1 MALCLL
7 QEIGLADDVL
17 VDEQDISTPVP
28 PRTRLLRNTP
38 VRRTLPSDICSPCL
52 VSSTFSLQST
62 ESVLKS
68 NETDQLALLQFKAKV
83 THDPLEVLSSW
94 NYSRHFC
101 QWKGVTCSPRHQR
114 MTALRLPSLL
124 LQGSLSPHIGNL
136 SFLGVLDL
144 KNNSF
149 RNEIPQQIGYLFRL
163 RILWLNNN
171 TFGGQIPDN
180 ISHCVNL
187 ESLWL
192 GINELVGKVPGKL
205 GSLSKLW
212 ILVIHSNNLS
222 GEIPSSFGN
231 LSSVEVLS
239 AAANQF
245 VGQIPEILS
254 QLKRM
259 RFIAFGINKLSG
271 EIPFSIYNLSSLSVF
286 DFPFNQLQGSLPS
299 DLGFTLPKLEELN
312 LGGNQFTGPIPVSIS
327 NASNLLRLGIGKNG
341 FSGKVPSLEN
351 LRKLQWVS
359 IVQNHLGNG
368 EKDDLEF
375 VNSLVNA
382 SRLALLLIRNNNFGG
397 MLPETVGNLSTRL
410 RILSAGNNQLF
421 GNIPSGLRNLV
432 NLELL
437 YLEDNQFTGRIP
449 GSIGDLQKLQTLRL
463 EGNKFWGGIPSSI
476 GNLTSLT
483 TLIFS
488 ENMLEGSIPSSLG
501 KCQNLISL
509 DLSTNNLSGII
520 PTEVI
525 GLSSLSIYLD
535 LSQNQLNG
543 PLPSNFGVLKNLG
556 FIDISENKLSGEI
569 PSSIGSCIM
578 LVQLIMNGNFFQG
591 NIPSSFSSLRGI
603 ENLDLSRNNLSGR
616 IPKYLENFPF
626 LQNLNMSF
634 NHFEG
639 EVPVK
644 GVFSNSSAISLDGND
659 NLCGGISEVHLST
672 CSIKESKQS
681 RSRSLKLMIPLS
693 LRVSYENLFKA
704 TDGFSL
710 ENLIGAGSFG
720 SVYKGILDH
729 DDHETLVAVK
739 VLNLQHRGT
748 SKSFIAECQALRSIR
763 HRNLVKIITSCV
775 SVDFQGNDF
784 EALVYE
790 LMVNRSLEEWLH
802 PNRDAPRN
810 LNILQRLS
818 IAVDVASALDY
829 LHHYC
834 ETLIVHCDLKPS
846 NVLLDGELTAHVS
859 DFGLAK
865 FLPEAANNLSSN
877 QSSSVG
883 VKGTV
888 GYAAPEY
895 GMGSEVSTTGDVY
908 SFGILLLEMFTGKGP
923 TNEMFT
929 GNLTLHNFVKEAL
942 PERLA
947 EIVDPVL
954 LVGREEGET
963 SEANAHKQWT
973 RNFSGKECLVSV
985 LGIGVIC
992 SSELPRERMSMEEV
1006 AAQLLSF
1013 RNKLVKNV
1021 RGQPATYVTASK
1033 NEQLQLLEDV
1043 FRTTDETAK
1052 IEFIEILK
1060 QLEGAFGEKDCFGGD
1075 SFGFVD
1081 VPNLGV
1087 EKFVGFT
1094 RLRNLGDLRM
1104 RMSAPNSPLG

>member
-1 MALCLL
+1 
-7 QEIGLADDVL
+7 
-17 VDEQDISTPVP
+17 
-28 PRTRLLRNTP
+28 
-38 VRRTLPSDICSPCL
+38 
-52 VSSTFSLQST
+52 FSLQST
-62 ESVLKS
+62 DYMLKS

-83 THDPLEVLSSW
+83 THDPLEVLRSW

-101 QWKGVTCSPRHQR
+101 QWKGVTCSRRHQR
-114 MTALRLPSLL
+114 VTGLRLPSLL

-136 SFLGVLDL
+136 SFLRVLDL

-149 RNEIPQQIGYLFRL
+149 RNEIPQEIGYLFRL
-163 RILWLNNN
+163 RILELNNN

-187 ESLWL
+187 ESLRL
-192 GINELVGKVPGKL
+192 GVNELVGKVPGLL
-205 GSLSKLW
+205 GSISKLRM
-212 ILVIHSNNLS
+212 LTVHYNNFS
-222 GEIPSSFGN
+222 GEIPSSLGN
-231 LSSVEVLS
+231 LSSLEVLS

-245 VGQIPEILS
+245 VGQIPETLG

-259 RFIAFGINKLSG
+259 RDILLGVNKLSG
-271 EIPFSIYNLSSLSVF
+271 EIPFSIYNLSSLNYL
-286 DFPFNQLQGSLPS
+286 DFPHNQLQGSLPS
-299 DLGFTLPKLEELN
+299 DLGFTLPNLERLN
-312 LGGNQFTGPIPVSIS
+312 VGGNQFTGPIPASIS
-327 NASNLLRLGIGKNG
+327 NASNLMRLTIPMNG

-351 LRKLQWVS
+351 LHKLQWVS
-359 IVQNHLGNG
+359 FYLNHLGNG
-368 EKDDLEF
+368 KKDDLEF

-382 SRLALLLIRNNNFGG
+382 SRLELLQISDNNFGG
-397 MLPETVGNLSTRL
+397 MLPEAVGNLSTRL
-410 RILSAGNNQLF
+410 RILIVGNNQLF
-421 GNIPSGLRNLV
+421 GNFPNRLRNLV

-437 YLEDNQFTGRIP
+437 HLGGNQFTGRIP
-449 GSIGDLQKLQTLRL
+449 GSIGDLHKLQTLWL
-463 EGNKFWGGIPSSI
+463 LGNKFWGEIPSSI
-476 GNLTSLT
+476 GNLTSLAI
-483 TLIFS
+483 LDFA
-488 ENMLEGSIPSSLG
+488 ENMLEGNIPSSLG
-501 KCQNLISL
+501 KCQNLILL
-509 DLSTNNLSGII
+509 DLSNNNLSGTI

-535 LSQNQLNG
+535 LSQNHLNG
-543 PLPSNFGVLKNLG
+543 PLPSNFGILKNLG

-626 LQNLNMSF
+626 LQNLNLSF

-639 EVPVK
+639 EVPIK

-659 NLCGGISEVHLST
+659 NLCGGISELHLST
-672 CSIKESKQS
+672 CSIKESMQS
-681 RSRSLKLMIPLS
+681 RSRFLKLIIPVVTGILLVTGMS
-693 LRVSYENLFKA
+693 CLIITSWRGKSKRKPATPPSALLASVLRVSYENLFKA

-720 SVYKGILDH
+720 SVYKGVLNH

-739 VLNLQHRGT
+739 VLNLQHRGA
-748 SKSFIAECQALRSIR
+748 SKSFIAECQALRNIR
-763 HRNLVKIITSCV
+763 HRNLVKIITSCA

-790 LMVNRSLEEWLH
+790 FMVNGSLEEWLH
-802 PNRDAPRN
+802 PNREALKN
-810 LNILQRLS
+810 LNLLQRLS

-834 ETLIVHCDLKPS
+834 ETPIVHCDLKPS
-846 NVLLDGELTAHVS
+846 NVLLDSELTAHVG

-865 FLPEAANNLSSN
+865 FLPEATNNLSSN

-895 GMGSEVSTTGDVY
+895 GMGSEVSTSGDVY
-908 SFGILLLEMFTGKGP
+908 SFGILLLEMFTGKRP

-954 LVGREEGET
+954 LVEREEGEK
-963 SEANAHKQWT
+963 SNANAHKQWT
-973 RNFSGKECLVSV
+973 RSFSGKECLVSV
-985 LGIGVIC
+985 LGIGAIC

-1006 AAQLLSF
+1006 AAQLVSF
-1013 RNKLVKNV
+1013 RNKLLKNV
-1021 RGQPATYVTASK
+1021 RGQPTTYVTA
-1033 NEQLQLLEDV
+1033 
-1043 FRTTDETAK
+1043 
-1052 IEFIEILK
+1052 
-1060 QLEGAFGEKDCFGGD
+1060 
-1075 SFGFVD
+1075 
-1081 VPNLGV
+1081 
-1087 EKFVGFT
+1087 
-1094 RLRNLGDLRM
+1094 
-1104 RMSAPNSPLG
+1104 

>member
-1 MALCLL
+1 M
-7 QEIGLADDVL
+7 
-17 VDEQDISTPVP
+17 
-28 PRTRLLRNTP
+28 
-38 VRRTLPSDICSPCL
+38 
-52 VSSTFSLQST
+52 
-62 ESVLKS
+62 LKS

-83 THDPLEVLSSW
+83 THDPLEVLRSW

-101 QWKGVTCSPRHQR
+101 QWKGVTCSRRHQR
-114 MTALRLPSLL
+114 VTGLRLPSLL

-136 SFLGVLDL
+136 SFLRVLDL

-149 RNEIPQQIGYLFRL
+149 RNEIPQEIGYLFRL
-163 RILWLNNN
+163 RILELNNN

-187 ESLWL
+187 ESLRL
-192 GINELVGKVPGKL
+192 GVNELVGKVPGLL
-205 GSLSKLW
+205 GSISKLRM
-212 ILVIHSNNLS
+212 LTVHYNNLS
-222 GEIPSSFGN
+222 GEIPSSLGN
-231 LSSVEVLS
+231 LSSLEVLS

-245 VGQIPEILS
+245 VGQIPETLG

-259 RFIAFGINKLSG
+259 RDILLGVNKLSG
-271 EIPFSIYNLSSLSVF
+271 EIPFSIYNLSSLNYL
-286 DFPFNQLQGSLPS
+286 DFPHNQLQGSLPS
-299 DLGFTLPKLEELN
+299 DLGFTLPNLERLN
-312 LGGNQFTGPIPVSIS
+312 VGGNQFTGPIPASIS
-327 NASNLLRLGIGKNG
+327 NASNLMRLTIPMNG

-351 LRKLQWVS
+351 LHKLQWVS
-359 IVQNHLGNG
+359 FYLNHLGNG
-368 EKDDLEF
+368 KKDDLEF

-382 SRLALLLIRNNNFGG
+382 SRLELLQISDNNFGG
-397 MLPETVGNLSTRL
+397 MLPEAVGNLSTRL
-410 RILSAGNNQLF
+410 RILIVGNNQLF
-421 GNIPSGLRNLV
+421 GNFPNGLRNLV

-437 YLEDNQFTGRIP
+437 HLGGNQFTGRIP
-449 GSIGDLQKLQTLRL
+449 GSIGDLHKLQTLWL
-463 EGNKFWGGIPSSI
+463 PGNKFWGEIPSSI
-476 GNLTSLT
+476 GNLTSLAI
-483 TLIFS
+483 LDFA
-488 ENMLEGSIPSSLG
+488 ENMLEGNIPSSLG
-501 KCQNLISL
+501 KCQNLILL
-509 DLSTNNLSGII
+509 DLSNNNLSGTI

-535 LSQNQLNG
+535 LSQNHLNG
-543 PLPSNFGVLKNLG
+543 PLPSNFGILKNLG

-626 LQNLNMSF
+626 LQNLNLSF

-639 EVPVK
+639 EVPIK

-659 NLCGGISEVHLST
+659 NLCGGISELHLST

-681 RSRSLKLMIPLS
+681 RSRSLKLIIPVVTGILLVTGMS
-693 LRVSYENLFKA
+693 CLIITSWRDKSKRKPATPPSALLASILRVSYENLFKA

-720 SVYKGILDH
+720 SVYKGVLNH

-739 VLNLQHRGT
+739 VLNLQHRGA
-748 SKSFIAECQALRSIR
+748 SKSFMAECQALRSIR
-763 HRNLVKIITSCV
+763 HRNLVKIITSCA

-790 LMVNRSLEEWLH
+790 FMVNGSLEEWLH
-802 PNRDAPRN
+802 PNREALKN
-810 LNILQRLS
+810 LNLLQRLS

-834 ETLIVHCDLKPS
+834 ETPIVHCDLKPS
-846 NVLLDGELTAHVS
+846 NVLLDSELTAHVG

-865 FLPEAANNLSSN
+865 FLPEATNNLSSN

-895 GMGSEVSTTGDVY
+895 GMGSEVSTSGDVY
-908 SFGILLLEMFTGKGP
+908 SFGILLLEMFTGKRP

-947 EIVDPVL
+947 EIVDPEL
-954 LVGREEGET
+954 LVEREEGET
-963 SEANAHKQWT
+963 SNANAHKQWT
-973 RNFSGKECLVSV
+973 RSFSGKECLVSV
-985 LGIGVIC
+985 LGIGAIC

-1006 AAQLLSF
+1006 AAQLVSF

-1021 RGQPATYVTASK
+1021 RGQPAT
-1033 NEQLQLLEDV
+1033 
-1043 FRTTDETAK
+1043 
-1052 IEFIEILK
+1052 
-1060 QLEGAFGEKDCFGGD
+1060 
-1075 SFGFVD
+1075 
-1081 VPNLGV
+1081 
-1087 EKFVGFT
+1087 
-1094 RLRNLGDLRM
+1094 
-1104 RMSAPNSPLG
+1104 

>member
-1 MALCLL
+1 MTSSITA
-7 QEIGLADDVL
+7 
-17 VDEQDISTPVP
+17 S
-28 PRTRLLRNTP
+28 
-38 VRRTLPSDICSPCL
+38 ICFFIFCC
-52 VSSTFSLQST
+52 FSFSFQSIDC
-62 ESVLKS
+62 VLKS
-68 NETDQLALLQFKAKV
+68 NETDQLALLEFKAKV
-83 THDPLEVLSSW
+83 TRDPLHVLSSW

-114 MTALRLPSLL
+114 VTALLLPSLL

-136 SFLGVLDL
+136 SFLRVLNL

-149 RNEIPQQIGYLFRL
+149 RDEIPQEIGYLFRL
-163 RILWLNNN
+163 RILKLGNN

-187 ESLWL
+187 ESLGL
-192 GINELVGKVPGKL
+192 GVNELVGKVPGKL
-205 GSLSKLW
+205 GSLSKLR
-212 ILVIHSNNLS
+212 ILTIHLNSLS
-222 GEIPSSFGN
+222 GEIPSSLGN
-231 LSSVEVLS
+231 LSSLQVLS
-239 AAANQF
+239 AAENQF
-245 VGQIPEILS
+245 VGQIPETLS

-259 RFIAFGINKLSG
+259 RYILLAVNKLSG
-271 EIPFSIYNLSSLSVF
+271 EIPFSIYNLSSLNYICV
-286 DFPFNQLQGSLPS
+286 PLNQLQGTLPS
-299 DLGFTLPKLEELN
+299 DLGFTLPNLEQLN
-312 LGGNQFTGPIPVSIS
+312 LGDNQFAGPIPASIS
-327 NASNLLRLGIGKNG
+327 NASNLMTLLIDMNG

-351 LRKLQWVS
+351 LLKLRRVS
-359 IVQNHLGNG
+359 IFTNHLGNG
-368 EKDDLEF
+368 EKDDFEF

-382 SRLALLLIRNNNFGG
+382 SRLELLEIGDNNFGG
-397 MLPETVGNLSTRL
+397 MLPEAVGNLSTRL
-410 RILSAGNNQLF
+410 GKLSVAENQLF
-421 GNIPSGLRNLV
+421 GNIPSGLTNLV

-437 YLEDNQFTGRIP
+437 DLGDNQFTGRIP
-449 GSIGDLQKLQTLRL
+449 GSIGDLQKLQRL
-463 EGNKFWGGIPSSI
+463 WLKGNKFWGEIPSSI
-476 GNLTSLT
+476 GNLTSLAI
-483 TLIFS
+483 LDFA

-501 KCQNLISL
+501 KCQNLILL
-509 DLSTNNLSGII
+509 DLSKNNLSGTI

-525 GLSSLSIYLD
+525 GLPSFSIYLN

-543 PLPSNFGVLKNLG
+543 PLPSNFGILKNLG
-556 FIDISENKLSGEI
+556 VISLSENKLSGEI
-569 PSSIGSCIM
+569 PSSLGSCIRLEQ
-578 LVQLIMNGNFFQG
+578 LVMNGNFFRG

-603 ENLDLSRNNLSGR
+603 EKLDLSRNNLSGR
-616 IPKYLENFPF
+616 IPKYFENFLF
-626 LQNLNMSF
+626 LQKLNLSF

-639 EVPVK
+639 EVPIK

-659 NLCGGISEVHLST
+659 NLCGGISDLHLST

-681 RSRSLKLMIPLS
+681 RRSLKLIIPVVTVILLVTGMS
-693 LRVSYENLFKA
+693 CFIITSWQSKSKREPATPPSALLASVLRVSYENLFKA

-720 SVYKGILDH
+720 SVYKGILTH

-739 VLNLQHRGT
+739 VLNLEHGGA

-763 HRNLVKIITSCV
+763 HRNLVKIITSCA

-784 EALVYE
+784 EPLVYE
-790 LMVNRSLEEWLH
+790 FMVNGSLEEWLH
-802 PNRDAPRN
+802 PNAEAPRN
-810 LNILQRLS
+810 VNLLQRLN
-818 IAVDVASALDY
+818 IAVDVAFALDY

-834 ETLIVHCDLKPS
+834 ETPIVHCDLKPS
-846 NVLLDGELTAHVS
+846 NVLLDGELTAHVG

-865 FLPEAANNLSSN
+865 FLPEATNNLLSN

-895 GMGSEVSTTGDVY
+895 GMGSEVSTSGDVY
-908 SFGILLLEMFTGKGP
+908 SFGILLLEMFTGKRP

-954 LVGREEGET
+954 LVEREEGET
-963 SEANAHKQWT
+963 SKANAHKQWT
-973 RNFSGKECLVSV
+973 RSFSVKECLVSV
-985 LGIGVIC
+985 LAIGVTC

-1043 FRTTDETAK
+1043 FRTA
-1052 IEFIEILK
+1052 
-1060 QLEGAFGEKDCFGGD
+1060 
-1075 SFGFVD
+1075 D
-1081 VPNLGV
+1081 V
-1087 EKFVGFT
+1087 E
-1094 RLRNLGDLRM
+1094 
-1104 RMSAPNSPLG
+1104 S

>member
-1 MALCLL
+1 MDFVNMMSS
-7 QEIGLADDVL
+7 IIV
-17 VDEQDISTPVP
+17 S
-28 PRTRLLRNTP
+28 
-38 VRRTLPSDICSPCL
+38 ICFFIFCC
-52 VSSTFSLQST
+52 FSFGLQST
-62 ESVLKS
+62 DYMLKS
-68 NETDQLALLQFKAKV
+68 NETDQLALLEFKAKV

-101 QWKGVTCSPRHQR
+101 QWKGVTCSRRHQR
-114 MTALRLPSLL
+114 VTALLLPSLL

-136 SFLGVLDL
+136 SFLRVLDL

-149 RNEIPQQIGYLFRL
+149 RNEIPQEIGYLFRL
-163 RILWLNNN
+163 RILWLDNN

-192 GINELVGKVPGKL
+192 GHNVLVGKVPGKL
-205 GSLSKLW
+205 GSLLKLR
-212 ILVIHSNNLS
+212 ILTVHLNYLS

-231 LSSVEVLS
+231 LSSLEGLS
-239 AAANQF
+239 ASTNQF
-245 VGQIPEILS
+245 AGQIPETLS

-259 RFIAFGINKLSG
+259 RFIGFGANKLSG
-271 EIPFSIYNLSSLSVF
+271 EIPFSIYNLSLLSDL
-286 DFPFNQLQGSLPS
+286 DFPLNQLQGSLPS
-299 DLGFTLPKLEELN
+299 DLGFTLPNLEVLN
-312 LGGNQFTGPIPVSIS
+312 LGANQFTGPIPASIS
-327 NASNLLRLGIGKNG
+327 NASNLMRLPIAENG
-341 FSGKVPSLEN
+341 FSGKVPSFEN
-351 LRKLQWVS
+351 LHKLEWVIIS
-359 IVQNHLGNG
+359 MNHLGNG

-410 RILSAGNNQLF
+410 KRLTVGNNQLF
-421 GNIPSGLRNLV
+421 GNIPSGLGNLV

-437 YLEDNQFTGRIP
+437 NLGDNQFTGRIP
-449 GSIGDLQKLQTLRL
+449 GSIGDLQKLQTLSL
-463 EGNKFWGGIPSSI
+463 KGNKFLGEIPSSV
-476 GNLTSLT
+476 GTLTSST
-483 TLIFS
+483 TLNFE

-501 KCQNLISL
+501 KCQNLILL
-509 DLSTNNLSGII
+509 DLSNNNLTGTI

-543 PLPSNFGVLKNLG
+543 SLPSNFGILKNLG
-556 FIDISENKLSGEI
+556 AIDISENKLSGEI
-569 PSSIGSCIM
+569 PNSLGSCIRLEK
-578 LVQLIMNGNFFQG
+578 LVMNGNFFQG
-591 NIPSSFSSLRGI
+591 NIPSSLSSLRGI

-626 LQNLNMSF
+626 LRNLNLSF

-639 EVPVK
+639 EVPIK

-659 NLCGGISEVHLST
+659 NLCGGISELHLCT
-672 CSIKESKQS
+672 CSTKESKQS
-681 RSRSLKLMIPLS
+681 RSRSLKLIIPVVTVILLVTGMS
-693 LRVSYENLFKA
+693 CLIITSRRSKSKREPSTTPSALLASVLRVSYQNLFKA

-710 ENLIGAGSFG
+710 ENSIGAGSFG
-720 SVYKGILDH
+720 SVYKGILNH

-739 VLNLQHRGT
+739 VLNLQHRGA
-748 SKSFIAECQALRSIR
+748 SKSFMAECQALRRVR

-790 LMVNRSLEEWLH
+790 LMVNGSLEEWLH
-802 PNRDAPRN
+802 PNREAPRN
-810 LNILQRLS
+810 LNLLQRLS
-818 IAVDVASALDY
+818 IAVDLASALDY
-829 LHHYC
+829 LHHFC
-834 ETLIVHCDLKPS
+834 ETPIVHCDLKPS
-846 NVLLDGELTAHVS
+846 NVLLDGELTAHVG

-865 FLPEAANNLSSN
+865 FLPDATNNLSSD
-877 QSSSVG
+877 QPSSIG

-895 GMGSEVSTTGDVY
+895 GMGSEVSTSGDVY
-908 SFGILLLEMFTGKGP
+908 SFGILLLEMFTGKRP

-954 LVGREEGET
+954 LVEKEEGET
-963 SEANAHKQWT
+963 SKANAHKQWT
-973 RNFSGKECLVSV
+973 RSFSVKECLVSV
-985 LGIGVIC
+985 LAIGVTC

-1006 AAQLLSF
+1006 AAHLLSF

-1021 RGQPATYVTASK
+1021 RGQPATYATASK

-1043 FRTTDETAK
+1043 FRTPDV
-1052 IEFIEILK
+1052 
-1060 QLEGAFGEKDCFGGD
+1060 D
-1075 SFGFVD
+1075 S
-1081 VPNLGV
+1081 
-1087 EKFVGFT
+1087 
-1094 RLRNLGDLRM
+1094 
-1104 RMSAPNSPLG
+1104 